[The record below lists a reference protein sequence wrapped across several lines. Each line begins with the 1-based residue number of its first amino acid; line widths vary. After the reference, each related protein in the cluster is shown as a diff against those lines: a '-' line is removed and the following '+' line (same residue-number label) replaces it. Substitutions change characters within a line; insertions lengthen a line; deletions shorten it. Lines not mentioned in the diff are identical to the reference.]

1 MWQYTDG
8 ALGGE
13 PHTVAGIGRCDR
25 DTFNG
30 SVAQLRRLWAG

>member
-13 PHTVAGIGRCDR
+13 PHAVAGIGRCDR
-25 DTFNG
+25 DKFDC
-30 SVAQLRRLWAG
+30 SVAQLRRLLAG